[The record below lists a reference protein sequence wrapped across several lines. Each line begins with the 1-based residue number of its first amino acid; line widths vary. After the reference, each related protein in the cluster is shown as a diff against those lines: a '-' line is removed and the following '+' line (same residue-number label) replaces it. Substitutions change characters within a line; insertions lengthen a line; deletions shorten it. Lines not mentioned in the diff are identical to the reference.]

1 MTKILVRFQGTVH
14 WVHGYGTLGTWVR
27 YMGYMGTVHGVH
39 GYGTCGTWVRYMWY
53 MGTWGTGTATWVRH
67 MGIVH
72 GAHGFST
79 SAQEL
84 SFWVWA
90 GVH

>member
-1 MTKILVRFQGTVH
+1 MGTVH
-14 WVHGYGTLGTWVR
+14 WVHGYGTWGTWVR
-27 YMGYMGTVHGVH
+27 YMGYTGTVRVVH
-39 GYGTCGTWVRYMWY
+39 GYGTC
-53 MGTWGTGTATWVRH
+53 GTWGTGTATWVRH